1 MFQADSSRTL
11 KTPFVYISTM
21 QKYVVSLLA
30 LVAAGT
36 PVFAQD
42 TAPGAC
48 TTPDSIAVAGNVR
61 VTAAAVRTAA
71 GLSAPATLNYRDIQ
85 RSIKALF
92 ATGQYE
98 DVQVVCSVP
107 PAVPKTTL
115 SIVVRERPVL
125 TSSSVTGANRISAKD
140 VRDRLA
146 LVAGKPLDPSAL
158 ALAVERADS
167 LYESKGYYLAR
178 INVDTVREADN
189 RIKIAFRVE
198 EGRRLAVSGL
208 NVTGNKR
215 VSADE
220 IAGAMLSRPE
230 GFYWFRKG
238 EFDDTKYAADLS
250 ERIPQL
256 YSGRGFID
264 FRILSDSLIID
275 REAGKAVIDLR
286 VSEGPRYRIGTF
298 ESLGNKRFSSAE
310 IEQYYP
316 FTNDAQTLAQRA
328 TGIVRRSYRNP
339 ANTFDAGKWEAAE
352 QKLRDAYN
360 DEGYIYARIRPV
372 VERQPGGDTLRV
384 VNLRWEID
392 EASPAIVNRID
403 IEGND
408 FTYESCIREQVV
420 LAPGQ
425 VFNRNFLMR
434 SYQNISNLNFFEAPM
449 PAPETRPVGENGD
462 VDIIFR
468 VKEKRTGNVNF
479 GASTGQGRGIGGFVG
494 LDQPNLLGRCKRA
507 QLQYQYGRFIN
518 DFNATYTDP
527 NIYQTR
533 ISGSLT
539 AYHTASRYTIADL
552 GRTVRT
558 GSQVQVGFP
567 VPYSLYSRLLVSY
580 GGEGVSYGGEGLLST
595 VQNRCSNCFRS
606 TLGFTASH
614 DTRLGLPFPAE
625 GGSQTFNAQ
634 FNGGPLGGT
643 ASFQRYTTELKSY
656 APIGGIGV
664 SALGSAPMTFVIG
677 LTARAGAVF
686 GNPGPFFYS
695 QSFALGGTQYGEQL
709 RGYQEFSITPAG
721 YNTSAQGGSAQRQSF
736 GNAFF
741 TGTGE
746 FGLRVNQSL
755 YLNTFFE
762 GGNVWDRPRQFDPTR
777 LFRSFGFGAAI
788 VSPLG
793 PIGIDLG
800 YGLDRTDV
808 NGRPAPGWKFHFKLG
823 QYF

>member
-1 MFQADSSRTL
+1 
-11 KTPFVYISTM
+11 M

-36 PVFAQD
+36 PVLAQD
-42 TAPGAC
+42 SAPGAC
-48 TTPDSIAVAGNVR
+48 TTPDSIAVAGNSR
-61 VTAAAVRTAA
+61 VTDAAVRTAA
-71 GLSAPATLNYRDIQ
+71 GISPRATLNYRDIQ

-92 ATGQYE
+92 ATGQFD
-98 DVQVVCSVP
+98 DVQVVCLVP
-107 PAVPKTTL
+107 PAVSKTTL
-115 SIVVRERPVL
+115 LIIVRERPVL
-125 TSSSVTGANRISAKD
+125 TSYTVTGASRVSSKD
-140 VRDRLA
+140 VRDRLT

-178 INVDTVREADN
+178 VSVDTIREPDN
-189 RIKIAFRVE
+189 KVKIAFRVE

-208 NVTGNKR
+208 NVNGNR
-215 VSADE
+215 SVPADD
-220 IAGAMLSRPE
+220 IAGAMLSKPE

-238 EFDDTKYAADLS
+238 EFDDTKYASDLS

-256 YSGRGFID
+256 YAGRGFID

-275 REAGKAVIDLR
+275 REAGKAVIDLT
-286 VSEGPRYRIGTF
+286 VSEGPRYKIGTF
-298 ESLGNKRFSSAE
+298 ETLGNKRFSSAE
-310 IEQYYP
+310 IQQYYP
-316 FTNDAQTLAQRA
+316 FTNEAQTLAQRA

-339 ANTFDAGKWEAAE
+339 SNTFDAGKWEAAE

-372 VERQPGGDTLRV
+372 VERQPGADTVRV

-425 VFNRNFLMR
+425 VFNRNFLLR

-462 VDIIFR
+462 VDIVFR

-479 GASTGQGRGIGGFVG
+479 GASTGQGTGIGGFIG

-507 QLQYQYGRFIN
+507 QLQYQFGRYIN

-527 NIYQTR
+527 NINQSR

-558 GSQVQVGFP
+558 GAQVQVGFP
-567 VPYSLYSRLLVSY
+567 VPQSLYSRLLLSY

-595 VQNRCSNCFRS
+595 VENRCDNCFRS
-606 TLGFTASH
+606 TLGLTASH

-664 SALGSAPMTFVIG
+664 ASLGSAPMTFVLG

-686 GNPGPFFYS
+686 GDPGPFFYS

-709 RGYQEFSITPAG
+709 RGYEEFSITPSGFNQFAE
-721 YNTSAQGGSAQRQSF
+721 GGSAQRQSF

-746 FGLRVNQSL
+746 LGLRVNQSL

-762 GGNVWDRPRQFDPTR
+762 GGNVWDRPSQFDPTR

-800 YGLDRTDV
+800 YGLDRLDV
-808 NGRPAPGWKFHFKLG
+808 DGRPAPGWKFHFKLG
-823 QYF
+823 QFF